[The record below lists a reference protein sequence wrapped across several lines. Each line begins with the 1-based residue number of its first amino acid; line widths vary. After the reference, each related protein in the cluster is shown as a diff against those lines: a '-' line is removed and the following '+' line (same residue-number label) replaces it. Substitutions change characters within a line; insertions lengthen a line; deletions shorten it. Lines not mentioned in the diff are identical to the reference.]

1 MHFLKNSKKIL
12 DFNNYIILT
21 INDDVSTRNSV
32 FAPLRVPYELPLRV
46 PYELPLRVPPELLKI
61 DYF

>member
-1 MHFLKNSKKIL
+1 MHLLKNSKKIL

-32 FAPLRVPYELPLRV
+32 FAPLRVPH
-46 PYELPLRVPPELLKI
+46 ELPLRVPPELLKI